1 MTFITSLDFVWPCR
15 SEKKSGHDA
24 KQMAET
30 NGKYEDSMAS
40 FKFQKIYMLEGKQT
54 FLLSGTWRVGSK
66 KLSFERFEIPSL
78 WQYLAIQAP
87 ATEGEF
93 VGQTNILDNKTHQ
106 KSEILFIN
114 YKKTWILHKCNWDK
128 FSYVNMDFTDISPRD
143 SICL

>member
-15 SEKKSGHDA
+15 SEKKVATMRSRWQKRMGNMRI
-24 KQMAET
+24 QWQVS
-30 NGKYEDSMAS
+30 N
-40 FKFQKIYMLEGKQT
+40 FKRFT
-54 FLLSGTWRVGSK
+54 CWRESK
-66 KLSFERFEIPSL
+66 HFYSVVREELAPRNCHLKRFKIPSL

-93 VGQTNILDNKTHQ
+93 VGQTNIPDNKTHQ
-106 KSEILFIN
+106 KREILFIN